1 MYKVYSYYV
10 MTGGEV
16 LVYLM
21 INGLNILITILLKT
35 AKLQIKRSLASKH
48 AAHYLI
54 IVKIIMMLLLLF
66 LLPER
71 DMVSILVCHA
81 LALSLEQ

>member
-1 MYKVYSYYV
+1 M
-10 MTGGEV
+10 
-16 LVYLM
+16 
-21 INGLNILITILLKT
+21 
-35 AKLQIKRSLASKH
+35 SLAGKH

-66 LLPER
+66 SLPER